1 MISKLPLPQVKPEAV
16 GMSSERLARLRPAMQ
31 RFIDQNQVP
40 NIVTLVA
47 REGKIVHFEVQGYAD
62 CATQKPVTKDTI
74 FRLYSNTKPI
84 TGVAVMIL
92 CEEGLLNL
100 NDPVSKYIPAFKNP
114 QVVTWG
120 VPGQNRPLTPN
131 MSIIAPAQREITI
144 RDCLANTT
152 GLATPFTAPPPIKIR
167 FKKLIDESGWDITES
182 LDRPPRKSYRER
194 VEAHA
199 RIPLSFEPGTEY
211 TYHLG
216 YPVIGVVIET
226 ITGKTLEEFYQ
237 EKIFLPLGMKDT
249 SFYLE
254 KSKLK
259 RFSTSY
265 EPSYENGQWGMSVF
279 DKAETS
285 EKVIGPKVHFGAG
298 GDLGGVLSTPADYAR
313 YAQMLLNNGEFD
325 GVRIL
330 ARKSVEILTSDQ
342 TGGIPTDEGPGY
354 GFGLGLE
361 VYKGGSPFPVML
373 SPGSY
378 GKGGACGT
386 IFFADPKEKLLAICF
401 TQKMISNALV
411 DEIGAPTA
419 PDHSYL
425 EEFERLVY
433 QALL

>member
-1 MISKLPLPQVKPEAV
+1 
-16 GMSSERLARLRPAMQ
+16 MSSERLARLRPVMQ
-31 RFIDQNQVP
+31 RFIDKNQVP
-40 NIVTLVA
+40 CIVTLVA
-47 REGKIVHFEVQGYAD
+47 REGKIVHFEAQGYAD
-62 CATQKPVTKDTI
+62 CETRRPVTKDTI

-84 TGVAVMIL
+84 TGVAAMIL

-114 QVVTWG
+114 LVATTTR
-120 VPGQNRPLTPN
+120 NRLGPPEISNIL
-131 MSIIAPAQREITI
+131 SARREITI

-152 GLATPFTAPPPIKIR
+152 GLATFRKAPHWMISKY
-167 FKKLIDESGWDITES
+167 KKYIDESGWDITKS
-182 LDRPPRKSYRER
+182 LDKPPRKSYRER

-199 RIPLSFEPGTEY
+199 HIPLCAEPGTEY
-211 TYHLG
+211 EYHVG
-216 YPVIGVVIET
+216 YPVIGVIIEI
-226 ITGKTLEEFYQ
+226 ITGKTLEEYIQ
-237 EKIFLPLGMKDT
+237 ERIFKPLGMKDT
-249 SFYLE
+249 SFYLD

-265 EPSYENGQWGMSVF
+265 KPKYENGQWGMSVF

-298 GDLGGVLSTPADYAR
+298 GDLGGALSTVSDYTRFA
-313 YAQMLLNNGEFD
+313 YMLLNQGEFD

-330 ARKSVEILTSDQ
+330 NRKSVEIMTSDQ
-342 TGGIPTDEGPGY
+342 TGGVGTDLGPEID
-354 GFGLGLE
+354 FGIGVEIYNSRNKYPILRT
-361 VYKGGSPFPVML
+361 
-373 SPGSY
+373 PGTF

-401 TQKMISNALV
+401 TQKMISKTLV
-411 DEIGAPTA
+411 DEIYAPTA

-433 QALL
+433 QSLL